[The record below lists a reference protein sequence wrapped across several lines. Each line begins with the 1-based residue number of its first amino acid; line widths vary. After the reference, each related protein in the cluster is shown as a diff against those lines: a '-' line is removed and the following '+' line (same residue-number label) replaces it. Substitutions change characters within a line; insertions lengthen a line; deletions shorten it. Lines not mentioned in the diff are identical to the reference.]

1 MCGIAGLLDPDSSAE
16 PLRAITAA
24 MTTSLRH
31 RGPDDGDVWA
41 GALAGGGGLALG
53 QRRLSII
60 DLSPLGRQ
68 PMASASGRYM
78 LTYNG
83 EIYNFQALR
92 HELEA
97 LGAGFRGHSDTEVM
111 LAGIEAWG
119 LEPCLH
125 RLHGM
130 FALALW
136 DSQEQS
142 LTLARDRI
150 GIKPLYWYPHG
161 RDGLAFASEPRA
173 FLHLPGWQRRINA
186 EAAGA
191 LLRFNYI
198 PGPLSI
204 WQGLHKLQPGGLVVK
219 RPGQPAREQRYWN
232 LADAVAA
239 EPRITDANEAEERL
253 YTLLRQTVRDHM
265 IADVPLGAFLSG
277 GIDSSLVASL
287 MQAEAGR
294 SVKTFTI
301 GYDEA
306 GYDESDAAAAVA
318 QHLGTDHTTLRVT
331 SAEALQVIPGLAE
344 IYDEPFA
351 DASQIPTYLV
361 SRLTRRHVTVAL
373 SGDGGDEGFA
383 GYNRHVMAPRWQRM
397 AAWPPALRRSLA
409 GTLRLLTPRQ
419 WDGLTGLLP
428 ARLHPPQ
435 LGEKLHKLAGTLG
448 ASNAEQYYR
457 PLVEHWPDAG
467 RLLLRPAP
475 PAPLPPQRDNEDL
488 VGYLQRLDAETYL
501 HDDVLTKVDRASMAV
516 ALEARVPLLDHR
528 VLSFGLALPTALKLH
543 QGQGKYLLRRLLAR
557 HVPPTLTDR
566 PKSGFAVPI
575 GDWLRGPLREWA
587 EDLLSPT
594 ALGETGLLLPDP
606 IRQAWAEHQSG
617 RANRQYGLWGVLML
631 QAWQR
636 HWLKQP

>member
-1 MCGIAGLLDPDSSAE
+1 MCGIAGLLDPDRNSE
-16 PLRAITAA
+16 HLRAIVAA
-24 MTTSLRH
+24 MTASLRH
-31 RGPDDGDVWA
+31 RGPDDGDVWVDA
-41 GALAGGGGLALG
+41 GIALG

-92 HELEA
+92 RELEA
-97 LGAGFRGHSDTEVM
+97 LGARFRGHSDTEVM

-136 DSQEQS
+136 DHQAQS

-150 GIKPLYWYPHG
+150 GIKPLYWCAHG

-173 FLHLPGWQRRINA
+173 FTTLPGWQRRLNP
-186 EAAGA
+186 EAAA
-191 LLRFNYI
+191 AFLRFNYI
-198 PGPLSI
+198 PTPLSI
-204 WQGLHKLQPGGLVVK
+204 WQGLHKLPPGGLLVK
-219 RPGQPAREQRYWN
+219 RPGQAAAESRYWH

-239 EPRITDANEAEERL
+239 EPRFDNEAEAEQQL
-253 YTLLRQTVRDHM
+253 YELLRSTVRDHM

-277 GIDSSLVASL
+277 GIDSSLVAAL
-287 MQAEAGR
+287 MQAEASR
-294 SVKTFTI
+294 PVKTFTI
-301 GYDEA
+301 GYAEA

-318 QHLGTDHTTLRVT
+318 RHLGCDHTTLRVT
-331 SAEALQVIPGLAE
+331 PAEALQVIPGLPE

-361 SRLTRRHVTVAL
+361 ARLTRRHVTVAL

-383 GYNRHVMAPRWQRM
+383 GYNRHVMAPRWQNY
-397 AAWPPALRRSLA
+397 ATWPGALRHGLA
-409 GTLRLLTPRQ
+409 GSLRLLAPRQ
-419 WDGLTGLLP
+419 WDALARLLP
-428 ARLHPPQ
+428 AALRPPQ

-448 ASNAEQYYR
+448 AETLEQYYR
-457 PLVEHWPDAG
+457 PLVEQWPDAAA
-467 RLLLRPAP
+467 LLLDPTTP
-475 PAPLPPQRDNEDL
+475 PTLPPQRDREDI
-488 VGYLQRLDAETYL
+488 VGYLQRLDAESYL
-501 HDDVLTKVDRASMAV
+501 HDDVLTKVDRATMAV

-528 VLSFGLALPTALKLH
+528 VLSFGLALPTAFKLRH
-543 QGQGKYLLRRLLAR
+543 GRGKHMLRRLLAR
-557 HVPPTLTDR
+557 HVPPELTDR

-575 GDWLRGPLREWA
+575 GDWLRGPLRDWA
-587 EDLLSPT
+587 EDLLSPA
-594 ALGETGLLLPDP
+594 ALAETGLLLPDP
-606 IRQAWAEHQSG
+606 IRQAWADHQSG

-636 HWLKQP
+636 HWLKQ